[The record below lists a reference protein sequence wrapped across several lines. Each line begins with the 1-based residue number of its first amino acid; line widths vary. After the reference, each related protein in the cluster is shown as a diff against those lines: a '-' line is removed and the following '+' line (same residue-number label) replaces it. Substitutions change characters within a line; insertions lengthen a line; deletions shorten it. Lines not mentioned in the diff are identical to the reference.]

1 MMSPKGSEPR
11 QRTLSANASRAKL
24 KRSLTLPYTNS
35 TTPHAGSSSSYLMP
49 WSKRVVLSPT
59 SDSTRSWLILNHQRI
74 DHFVTRA
81 GRRRPG
87 WLACLLIVGMGLS
100 CFLLGKL
107 LTRLDK
113 PTLVFR
119 REHLQLIWRYASFSS
134 PTLSWTSWIVETTE
148 LGGRSRADI
157 TQAKFRVC
165 HSNAVLCM
173 KPRADC
179 NSQCPQR

>member
-1 MMSPKGSEPR
+1 MISPRGSEPR

-35 TTPHAGSSSSYLMP
+35 TAPHAGSSSSYLMP

-59 SDSTRSWLILNHQRI
+59 SDSTRNWLVPSHRRT
-74 DHFVTRA
+74 DHFVIHA

-87 WLACLLIVGMGLS
+87 WLACLLMIMGMGLS
-100 CFLLGKL
+100 WFLLSKL
-107 LTRLDK
+107 LTRLEK

-119 REHLQLIWRYASFSS
+119 REHLQLIWRYVTFSS
-134 PTLSWTSWIVETTE
+134 RTVMGAWVVDTAG

-157 TQAKFRVC
+157 TQAKLQVC
-165 HSNAVLCM
+165 RPSIVLIM
-173 KPRADC
+173 RPR
-179 NSQCPQR
+179 R